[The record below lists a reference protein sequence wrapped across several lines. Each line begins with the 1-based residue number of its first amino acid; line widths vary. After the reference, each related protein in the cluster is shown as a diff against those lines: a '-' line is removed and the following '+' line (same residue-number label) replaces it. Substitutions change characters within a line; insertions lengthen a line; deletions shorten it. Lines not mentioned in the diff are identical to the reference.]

1 MDAFYRLLICTSIT
15 VREVLFFSQLTTTT
29 DTIGKLIRFTSFHL
43 PRMLLAQR
51 RAKALLINGNIQ
63 SVPSA
68 GFGFYA
74 PSL

>member
-1 MDAFYRLLICTSIT
+1 MKFYSPSSFNT
-15 VREVLFFSQLTTTT
+15 VTFVFANIIKT
-29 DTIGKLIRFTSFHL
+29 G
-43 PRMLLAQR
+43 R

-68 GFGFYA
+68 GFGFYV